1 MKRITAAALT
11 AVALLMLAAGPASA
25 AKVFYVGS
33 NGADTAACGTI
44 TRPCRTIVYVLG
56 VALDGDRIV
65 VGPGVYS
72 GFQLDMAVSLES
84 THGAGATVIQG
95 GEPVIDVSAGADG
108 AVIGKPSQ
116 GFMITGGTVGILV
129 NAADV
134 RIEDNVLVGVYTG
147 VQGNAAAPRLTVAGN
162 LISASV
168 GVEVRGAAASIVQN
182 VIHGDGLGWGIRSQG
197 VGIVVS
203 DNVVTGAQW
212 GAELAIGPATVR
224 RNTFAA
230 NRYGVGIHVSSL
242 VLTSNNFLGNGSG
255 GLNCGVMGSYPQNLS
270 GNYWGSERGPG
281 VAPAD
286 QACGLLL
293 VTTPFLRAP
302 VPVNSTGGR

>member
-1 MKRITAAALT
+1 MT

-25 AKVFYVGS
+25 ARVFYVGS
-33 NGADTAACGTI
+33 NGADTASCGTI

-56 VALDGDRIV
+56 TAVDGDRIV
-65 VGPGVYS
+65 VGPGIYS
-72 GFQLDMAVSLES
+72 GFQLDTGVSLES

-116 GFMITGGTVGILV
+116 GFLITGGTVGVLV

-147 VQGNAAAPRLTVAGN
+147 VQGNAAASRLTVAGN
-162 LISASV
+162 LISAST
-168 GVEVRGAAASIVQN
+168 GVAVLGAATSIVQN
-182 VIHGDGLGWGIRSQG
+182 AIHGDGVGWGIRSTGMG
-197 VGIVVS
+197 VVVS
-203 DNVVTGAQW
+203 DNVVTGARW
-212 GAELAIGPATVR
+212 GGEFTIGPATVR

-230 NRYGVGIHVSSL
+230 NAYGVAINAGSL
-242 VLTSNNFLGNGSG
+242 VLTSNNFLGNGTAG
-255 GLNCGVMGSYPQNLS
+255 QNCGVFGSFPQNLS
-270 GNYWGSERGPG
+270 GNYWGSELGPG
-281 VAPAD
+281 AAPANR
-286 QACGLLL
+286 ACGTSYG
-293 VTTPFLRAP
+293 TTPFLRAP

>member
-1 MKRITAAALT
+1 MKQITAAALT

-33 NGADTAACGTI
+33 NGADTASCGAI

-72 GFQLDMAVSLES
+72 GFRLDMAVSLES
-84 THGAGATVIQG
+84 SHGAGATVIQG

-134 RIEDNVLVGVYTG
+134 RVEDNVFVGVYTG
-147 VQGNAAAPRLTVAGN
+147 VHGKCCRAPAHRGGEPHQRECR
-162 LISASV
+162 S
-168 GVEVRGAAASIVQN
+168 RGAGSRRLHRAERHPRRRPWV
-182 VIHGDGLGWGIRSQG
+182 GD
-197 VGIVVS
+197 
-203 DNVVTGAQW
+203 
-212 GAELAIGPATVR
+212 
-224 RNTFAA
+224 
-230 NRYGVGIHVSSL
+230 
-242 VLTSNNFLGNGSG
+242 
-255 GLNCGVMGSYPQNLS
+255 
-270 GNYWGSERGPG
+270 
-281 VAPAD
+281 
-286 QACGLLL
+286 
-293 VTTPFLRAP
+293 P
-302 VPVNSTGGR
+302 VPRRGHRG